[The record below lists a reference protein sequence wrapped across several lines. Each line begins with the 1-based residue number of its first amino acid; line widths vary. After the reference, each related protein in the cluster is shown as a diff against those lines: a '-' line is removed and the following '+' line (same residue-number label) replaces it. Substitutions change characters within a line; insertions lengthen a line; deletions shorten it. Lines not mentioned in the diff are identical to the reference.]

1 MPIPSP
7 KGKEKKEDFISRCMG
22 NSVMQEYEQKQRAAI
37 CYSAWR
43 KAKKA
48 RGEQITEDD
57 YHPSELQPE
66 QEQEI
71 KDAVKEMFPPETEE
85 KTDENN

>member
-7 KGKEKKEDFISRCMG
+7 KGTEERDAFISRCMG
-22 NSVMQEYEQKQRAAI
+22 NSIMQEYEQEQRAAI

-43 KAKKA
+43 KAKKT

-57 YHPSELQPE
+57 YHPSELKPE
-66 QEQEI
+66 HKQEI
-71 KDAVKEMFPPETEE
+71 KDAIKEMFSDEE
-85 KTDENN
+85 KKKNENN